1 MTATPTMTPTMTAT
15 MTGTMAAP
23 DRFDVV
29 FAALSD
35 PTRRSIVR
43 RLADGEAS
51 VLELAEPFP
60 ISLPAISR
68 HLKVLEQAGLISR
81 GRDGQRR
88 PCRLRP
94 EPLGE
99 IVAWAEHTR
108 AAWEQRLDRLD
119 AHLRRTS
126 DRTPSTA
133 RSTSASIPRPASIPT
148 PEQP

>member
-1 MTATPTMTPTMTAT
+1 MPVT
-15 MTGTMAAP
+15 AP
-23 DRFDVV
+23 DRFDEV

-43 RLADGEAS
+43 RLAEGEAT

-81 GRDGQRR
+81 SRDGQRR
-88 PCRLRP
+88 PCRLVP

-99 IVAWAEHTR
+99 IATWAEHTR

-126 DRTPSTA
+126 A
-133 RSTSASIPRPASIPT
+133 RPASRST
-148 PEQP
+148 TASR

>member
-1 MTATPTMTPTMTAT
+1 MSVV
-15 MTGTMAAP
+15 AP

-43 RLADGEAS
+43 QLAEGEAT
-51 VLELAEPFP
+51 VLELAEPHP
-60 ISLPAISR
+60 ITLPAISR

-81 GRDGQRR
+81 GRDGRHR

-94 EPLGE
+94 EPLVE
-99 IVAWAEHTR
+99 IAAWAEHTR

-119 AHLRRTS
+119 AHLRRNADS
-126 DRTPSTA
+126 NGATA
-133 RSTSASIPRPASIPT
+133 PTPRP
-148 PEQP
+148 EER

>member
-1 MTATPTMTPTMTAT
+1 MPVT
-15 MTGTMAAP
+15 AP

-43 RLADGEAS
+43 RLADGEAT

-88 PCRLRP
+88 PCQLRP
-94 EPLGE
+94 EPPR
-99 IVAWAEHTR
+99 TP
-108 AAWEQRLDRLD
+108 WESRLDRLD

-126 DRTPSTA
+126 NPTA
-133 RSTSASIPRPASIPT
+133 SAPTSEKS
-148 PEQP
+148 

>member
-1 MTATPTMTPTMTAT
+1 
-15 MTGTMAAP
+15 MAVTAP

-35 PTRRSIVR
+35 PTRRAIVR

-68 HLKVLEQAGLISR
+68 HLKVLERAGLISR
-81 GRDGQRR
+81 ARDGQRR

-94 EPLGE
+94 EPLVE
-99 IVAWAEHTR
+99 IAAWAEHTR

-126 DRTPSTA
+126 DRT
-133 RSTSASIPRPASIPT
+133 ASPPT
-148 PEQP
+148 LEKS

>member
-1 MTATPTMTPTMTAT
+1 MTVS
-15 MTGTMAAP
+15 AP

-43 RLADGEAS
+43 RLADGEAT

-68 HLKVLEQAGLISR
+68 HLKVLERAGLISR

-88 PCRLRP
+88 PCQLRP
-94 EPLGE
+94 EPLVE
-99 IVAWAEHTR
+99 IAAWAEHTR
-108 AAWEQRLDRLD
+108 AAWEHRLDRAAMLARLD
-119 AHLRRTS
+119 PGRGRDLVQRN
-126 DRTPSTA
+126 
-133 RSTSASIPRPASIPT
+133 ASPGEPGEPAA
-148 PEQP
+148 EQHCQNADEQIMRVGAPAFV

>member
-1 MTATPTMTPTMTAT
+1 MTVM
-15 MTGTMAAP
+15 AP

-68 HLKVLEQAGLISR
+68 HLKVLEGAGLISR

-88 PCRLRP
+88 PCQLQP
-94 EPLGE
+94 EPLVE
-99 IVAWAEHTR
+99 IAAWAEHTR

-126 DRTPSTA
+126 DRTASPSKLEE
-133 RSTSASIPRPASIPT
+133 P
-148 PEQP
+148 